1 MVGRGND
8 DTPLFP
14 GEPEAQATGA
24 SAGSAIDLQPLMRQN
39 FLEYASYVVVDRA
52 IPDIRDGFKPVQRRI
67 LATLA
72 AMHDG
77 RFHKVANVIG
87 DTMKLH
93 PHGDASIGDAL
104 VVLANKG
111 YFIEK
116 QGNFGNVITGHRAA
130 AARYIECR
138 LTPLARETLF
148 FPELTETQ
156 PSYDGRRDEP
166 VALPAKLPVV
176 LMLGVEGIAV
186 GMSTRILPHNFGE
199 LLEAQIQLLKKEPF
213 ELYPDFPHGGRVDV
227 SEYEDGLG
235 RVKVRAKIEAKG
247 SKKVVIREIPYGT
260 TTESLIAS
268 METATQKGKI
278 KIGSIQDYTTDT
290 VEIQVDL
297 PRGVTA
303 EETIPQLYAY
313 TDCEVSLNSAI
324 TVIRGRN
331 PADLTVTEVLTDATK
346 RLKDQI
352 KAELE
357 LELAKLE
364 DKKHWLTLEQI
375 FIEERVWK
383 RLEEAKTAEAVRQE
397 TWDGMHEHEALFVRP
412 MTDDDTERLLKI
424 HIRRISAYDIERF
437 RKQMDEIDAAI
448 KKARAKLRNLTKTTI
463 GYLEDLLDRY
473 GADWPRRTEI
483 DTFKTVD
490 KKAVARQN
498 IKVTFDPDSGFIGS
512 AVKSGPRTFTMSEYD
527 RILAICDD
535 GTYRIMGPE
544 EKVLLPGKVLHLE
557 PFDPEKGEHFVVVY
571 RDRDKM
577 CFGKKIHIHKFIKGR
592 EYRLIKGPAGKVL
605 LLIQEEEPG
614 EVHLTFMRKPRQRVN
629 EGTFDLS
636 ILTPTSPSAL
646 GRRLASKPVTK
657 VKRIR

>member
-1 MVGRGND
+1 VVGRGD
-8 DTPLFP
+8 DEPSLFP
-14 GEPEAQATGA
+14 DESEGGTAA
-24 SAGSAIDLQPLMRQN
+24 SGAIDLQPLMRQN

-52 IPDIRDGFKPVQRRI
+52 IPDVRDGFKPVQRRI

-72 AMHDG
+72 NMHDG

-111 YFIEK
+111 YFIER

-148 FPELTETQ
+148 FPELTNTQ

-166 VALPAKLPVV
+166 IALPAKLPVV

-199 LLEAQIQLLKKEPF
+199 LLEAQIKLLKKEPF
-213 ELYPDFPHGGRVDV
+213 ELFPDFPHGGLVDV
-227 SEYEDGLG
+227 SEYDDGLG
-235 RVKVRAKIEAKG
+235 KVKARARIEADG
-247 SKKVVIREIPYGT
+247 TKKVVIREIPYGT

-268 METATQKGKI
+268 LENATLKGKV
-278 KIGSIQDYTTDT
+278 KIGSIQDYTTDR
-290 VEIQVDL
+290 VEIQIDL

-331 PADLTVTEVLTDATK
+331 PADLSVTDVLTYCTK
-346 RLKDQI
+346 RLKEQI
-352 KAELE
+352 KDELE
-357 LELAKLE
+357 LELAKLD
-364 DKKHWLTLEQI
+364 DKRHWLTLEQI
-375 FIEERVWK
+375 FIEKKVWK
-383 RLEEAKTAEAVRQE
+383 RLEAAKTAEAVRSE
-397 TWDGMHEHEALFVRP
+397 TWDGMHEYESLFVRP
-412 MTDDDTERLLKI
+412 MTEEDVDRLLKI
-424 HIRRISAYDIERF
+424 HIRRISAYDIDRF
-437 RKQMDEIDAAI
+437 RAQMDEIESAI

-473 GADWPRRTEI
+473 GAQWPRRTEI
-483 DTFKTVD
+483 GTFESVD

-498 IKVTFDPDSGFIGS
+498 IRVTFDPASGFIGS

-535 GTYRIMGPE
+535 GTYRIIGPE

-557 PFDPEKGEHFVVVY
+557 PFDPKKGEFFTVVY
-571 RDRDKM
+571 KDRDKM
-577 CFGKKIHIHKFIKGR
+577 CFGKKIHILKFIKGR
-592 EYRLIKGPAGKVL
+592 EYKLIKKPGGKL
-605 LLIQEEEPG
+605 LLLLQEDEPG
-614 EVHLTFMRKPRQRVN
+614 ELLLTYVRKPRQRVN

-636 ILTPTSPSAL
+636 ILEPTSPSAL
-646 GRRLASKPVTK
+646 GRRLAPKPVSK
-657 VKRIR
+657 VKRLR